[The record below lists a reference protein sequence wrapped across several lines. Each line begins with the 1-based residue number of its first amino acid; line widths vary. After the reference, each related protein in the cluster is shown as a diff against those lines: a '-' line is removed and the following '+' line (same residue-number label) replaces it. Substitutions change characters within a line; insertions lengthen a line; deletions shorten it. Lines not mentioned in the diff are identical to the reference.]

1 MAKHRTIFAEGAAT
15 LNVDAKTADDVFS
28 MMEKFAG
35 YGFNK
40 SHSAAYSVV
49 AYQTAYLKAHYPAE
63 FMAAVLTTEMADSA
77 KLATAL
83 EAARATGIE
92 ILPPCVNRS
101 NAHFTVEDGRIRFG
115 LGAIKGAGHAAI
127 EALVEAREAAGG
139 TFTDPFHLAGGLDL
153 RTVGKKTLEVL
164 ASAGAMDAFEGHRAQ
179 FVAGMDTVWA
189 YAQRTQQ
196 DRLAGQSSLFGGE
209 ASTESAFS
217 PALPHI
223 EPWGRGEQLRYER
236 DLIGFYV
243 SGHPLDDFAA
253 ETAAFASIRLG
264 DGANVPHESDQTVIG
279 MITEVQH
286 RTTKSG
292 RPMAYATLEDA
303 TGAAEVVFFAQ
314 TLERA
319 APHLVA
325 DTVVMVRAKAETGR
339 GDLKLLAREVVP
351 MWKVRESLVKAV
363 VVRVDADAVSADDVE
378 ALGAL
383 CDEHRGACKLYFELT
398 HRDLPRP
405 VRLRARTAVVDLT
418 ADFLKGV
425 AAVVGRDA
433 VVLEGD

>member
-1 MAKHRTIFAEGAAT
+1 
-15 LNVDAKTADDVFS
+15 
-28 MMEKFAG
+28 
-35 YGFNK
+35 
-40 SHSAAYSVV
+40 
-49 AYQTAYLKAHYPAE
+49 
-63 FMAAVLTTEMADSA
+63 MAAVLTTEMADSS

-243 SGHPLDDFAA
+243 SGHPLDEFTA
-253 ETAAFASIRLG
+253 EIRTFSTLALG
-264 DGANVPHESDQTVIG
+264 DGESVEDNSDQTVIG
-279 MITEVQH
+279 IITAISR
-286 RTTKSG
+286 RTSKSG
-292 RPMAYATLEDA
+292 RPMAFVTLED
-303 TGAAEVVFFAQ
+303 TSGQAEVVLFAQ
-314 TLERA
+314 SLERNN
-319 APHLVA
+319 HLLEV
-325 DTVVMVRAKAETGR
+325 DQVVMVRGKVENKG
-339 GDLKLLAREVVP
+339 GDLKVVAREVVP
-351 MWKVRESLVKAV
+351 MWRVREMVKGLVL
-363 VVRVDADAVSADDVE
+363 RVSTDHSTVE
-378 ALGAL
+378 ELDRLATL
-383 CDEHRGACKLYFELT
+383 CEQHRGACKVYFEVSGTALA
-398 HRDLPRP
+398 RP
-405 VRLRARTAVVDLT
+405 VRLHARTAVVDLT
-418 ADFLKGV
+418 PDFMKAITRQFGP
-425 AAVVGRDA
+425 DA
-433 VVLEGD
+433 VVLETEG